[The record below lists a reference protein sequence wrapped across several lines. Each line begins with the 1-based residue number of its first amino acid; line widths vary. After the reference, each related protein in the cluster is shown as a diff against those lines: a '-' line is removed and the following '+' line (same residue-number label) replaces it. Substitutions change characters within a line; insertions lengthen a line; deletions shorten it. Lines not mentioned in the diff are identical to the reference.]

1 MISATRETVLQK
13 PSLAAPI
20 ESCKSSRVKWRA
32 LKVKEETESN
42 KYYKFV
48 TKIDNILMGSI
59 EMGGIL
65 LCFAVDKKM

>member
-1 MISATRETVLQK
+1 M
-13 PSLAAPI
+13 
-20 ESCKSSRVKWRA
+20 
-32 LKVKEETESN
+32 KEETESN